1 MEETINN
8 KAKKE
13 TCNYLRET
21 RRASDCGTDDVTTG
35 GNNGSNNNGNSGI
48 CAN

>member
-13 TCNYLRET
+13 TCNYLREAK
-21 RRASDCGTDDVTTG
+21 RATDCARDDD
-35 GNNGSNNNGNSGI
+35 GNNNNNTGNNNGI
-48 CAN
+48 CNN